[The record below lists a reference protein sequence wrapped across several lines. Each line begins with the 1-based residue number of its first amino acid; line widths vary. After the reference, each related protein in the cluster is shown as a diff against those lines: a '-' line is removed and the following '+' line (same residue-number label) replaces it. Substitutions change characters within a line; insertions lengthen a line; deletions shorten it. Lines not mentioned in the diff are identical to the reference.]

1 MLIKPFQGVVD
12 DNGNCVV
19 TVTQPL
25 HGLVW
30 KVFQIGFALGQV
42 ATFAQVAAHVN
53 GIPLTS
59 TVAMQQSVF
68 ANLANLG
75 QAPYAMESFMVG
87 PPYIIL
93 SAGDMIV
100 CGCINAQPGDTFTV
114 GAYVEERDAGMPN
127 TMGS

>member
-1 MLIKPFQGVVD
+1 MLIKPFIGTVD
-12 DNGNCVV
+12 ANGNSVV
-19 TVTQPL
+19 TVSQNL

-30 KVFQIGFALGQV
+30 KVFQMGFALGQV
-42 ATFAQVAAHVN
+42 ANFAQIAAHIN

-59 TVAMQQSVF
+59 TVVMQLSVF
-68 ANLANLG
+68 ANLAELG

-100 CGCINAQPGDTFTV
+100 CGCINATPGDIFTV
-114 GAYVEERDAGMPN
+114 GAYVEESFANMPN